1 MGSFTKWP
9 QRKCLFLSGL
19 QERKGWAKNAFNGQL
34 LNILP
39 PQVLVYSATYAQK
52 KDGQLLAIFT
62 KNTPRVKNIQFSPCA
77 LLRSTIPYQPTKKG
91 EHKMEKRENGVS
103 SARRSAAAFAGW
115 LHTMRDQGRRNI
127 SCKYALRY
135 ADGILGDLS
144 EAMRNSDSEAV
155 YIGIIAT
162 DYLMRSSSIR
172 SSSRTA
178 ERLTGLRSVSHAQSV
193 PSDIP
198 NSWARS
204 LCVQPRRCRKLRSC
218 DPPQSRGDVAT
229 VDIIPSI

>member
-19 QERKGWAKNAFNGQL
+19 QERKGWAKNAFDGQL

-155 YIGIIAT
+155 Y
-162 DYLMRSSSIR
+162 YS
-172 SSSRTA
+172 TA
-178 ERLTGLRSVSHAQSV
+178 DVAAQLGCSVA
-193 PSDIP
+193 
-198 NSWARS
+198 WARRLAHREGIGVKRATGGRGS
-204 LCVQPRRCRKLRSC
+204 RSYSNADLAKLREIIGGDRPSVLS
-218 DPPQSRGDVAT
+218 PP
-229 VDIIPSI
+229 II